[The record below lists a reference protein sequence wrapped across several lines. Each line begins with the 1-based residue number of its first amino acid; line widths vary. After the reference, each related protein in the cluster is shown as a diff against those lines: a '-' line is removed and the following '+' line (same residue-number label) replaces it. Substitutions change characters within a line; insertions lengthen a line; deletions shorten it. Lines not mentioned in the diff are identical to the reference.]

1 MTDVKWIKIIID
13 PFSDGALNRLE
24 SLNDDEVIVV
34 WFKLLSMMAIRLD
47 LSAYTFIDRMPYTDK
62 LLSRAIRMDEG
73 AVLRALAM
81 FNSLNMIEITTDQP
95 EATGV

>member
-1 MTDVKWIKIIID
+1 MADVKWIKITIN

-24 SLNDDEVIVV
+24 SMDDDEIIVV

-62 LLSRAIRMDEG
+62 LLSRALCMDEG
-73 AVLRALAM
+73 AVWRALAM
-81 FNSLNMIEITTDQP
+81 LNSLDMIEITTNPP

>member
-1 MTDVKWIKIIID
+1 MTDVKWISIIGNAFGSRVLD
-13 PFSDGALNRLE
+13 KLE